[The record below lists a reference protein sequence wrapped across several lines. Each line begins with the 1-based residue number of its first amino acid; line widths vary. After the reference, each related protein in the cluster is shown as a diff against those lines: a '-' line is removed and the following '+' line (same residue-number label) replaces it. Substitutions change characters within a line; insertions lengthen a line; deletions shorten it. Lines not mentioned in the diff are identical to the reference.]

1 MRSSWGTKKGSRG
14 NPPCGVKGRSS
25 LVGGGATPQLFFGR
39 STPRKPPN
47 KGAGSEA
54 SLPVTLRIR
63 RCAPSCSTSYLHIVA
78 PNGRGHAADL
88 ADIAALSR
96 KQEISLLRRR
106 PKGNENRRSL
116 RSPFGNLR
124 SAHPCFLIFIVAG
137 GTAPAGATRGLCG
150 RLLDP
155 FGADTPMQLFAC
167 LLENAFGFPY
177 FLTSI
182 GTFSVHAAAF
192 PPKPPNSPSNFPFPG
207 IFLPLRSFHTQGA
220 HFQPSSTSEK
230 RSITPCSTFGKSF

>member
-1 MRSSWGTKKGSRG
+1 MRGQGAEL
-14 NPPCGVKGRSS
+14 PCGGLGNAPTVFRALNSKE
-25 LVGGGATPQLFFGR
+25 A
-39 STPRKPPN
+39 PN

-78 PNGRGHAADL
+78 PNGRDHAAGL

-96 KQEISLLRRR
+96 KQEISPLRRR

-137 GTAPAGATRGLCG
+137 GIAPAGATSGFAVAPL
-150 RLLDP
+150 
-155 FGADTPMQLFAC
+155 TPSARTL
-167 LLENAFGFPY
+167 
-177 FLTSI
+177 
-182 GTFSVHAAAF
+182 
-192 PPKPPNSPSNFPFPG
+192 
-207 IFLPLRSFHTQGA
+207 
-220 HFQPSSTSEK
+220 
-230 RSITPCSTFGKSF
+230 PCSFSLAYLRTPSDSHVS

>member
-1 MRSSWGTKKGSRG
+1 MRGQGAEL
-14 NPPCGVKGRSS
+14 PCGVWGNAPT
-25 LVGGGATPQLFFGR
+25 V
-39 STPRKPPN
+39 PRVTISPNAPN

-78 PNGRGHAADL
+78 PNGRDHAAGL

-96 KQEISLLRRR
+96 KQEISPLRRR

-124 SAHPCFLIFIVAG
+124 SAHPCFL
-137 GTAPAGATRGLCG
+137 
-150 RLLDP
+150 
-155 FGADTPMQLFAC
+155 
-167 LLENAFGFPY
+167 
-177 FLTSI
+177 TSI
-182 GTFSVHAAAF
+182 GTFSIHAAAF
-192 PPKPPNSPSNFPFPG
+192 PPKPPKSPSNFPFPG

-230 RSITPCSTFGKSF
+230 RSITPCSTFGKSC